1 MATAQNENP
10 NNAILRDLPEADY
23 APKRR
28 YEPHPSPSAERGY
41 RRRLAS
47 GLAPDMAE
55 TKKVTVHCV
64 WQRLNHEKPICLK
77 VLLFFSD
84 LASLLLLV

>member
-1 MATAQNENP
+1 MATTQNENP

-41 RRRLAS
+41 RWRLAI

-77 VLLFFSD
+77 SCC
-84 LASLLLLV
+84 SSRT